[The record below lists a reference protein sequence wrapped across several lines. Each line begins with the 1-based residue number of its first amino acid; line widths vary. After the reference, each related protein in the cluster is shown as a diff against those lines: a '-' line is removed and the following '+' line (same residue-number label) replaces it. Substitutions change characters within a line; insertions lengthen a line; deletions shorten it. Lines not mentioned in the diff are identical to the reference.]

1 MRNEIHHPGRS
12 VDFLSRL
19 HDGEL
24 SPGERARFESHRAH
38 CAECRRS
45 AMEFEE
51 SLSLFRSARSRP
63 PNADLAARI
72 LRKVQSA
79 PRRPPP
85 FGVLFGIDPRWAAA
99 AATVV
104 FGLLLGYAVL
114 EQGRESPRV
123 PVSFVTPSSPD
134 SAQSAPTAAP
144 LRVRESEP
152 PARAESSPTRDAR
165 KPRRS
170 PADPAPPDPGEA
182 DRKAASAGTVEAEA
196 PPSVVVA
203 GEAPLLDSRSADRT
217 GGDDNVAARAPLPV
231 ARKAPR
237 MVIEAIDGFGA
248 PPPLLSEARIE
259 IGAGERER
267 RYILLVDSQGMVRE
281 VSPELRKDEALN
293 VPEASP
299 SGAQLARPESG
310 APASLARL
318 RFKPGNRPR
327 RLLVRFE

>member
-1 MRNEIHHPGRS
+1 MRNENQHPGRS

-38 CAECRRS
+38 CTECRRS

-72 LRKVQSA
+72 LRKVRSA

-104 FGLLLGYAVL
+104 FGLLLGYAAL
-114 EQGRESPRV
+114 EQGRESPRI
-123 PVSFVTPSSPD
+123 PVSFVTPSAPD
-134 SAQSAPTAAP
+134 SSRNAPTAVP
-144 LRVRESEP
+144 LQVRESEP
-152 PARAESSPTRDAR
+152 PARAERPSTRVAR
-165 KPRRS
+165 KSPLS
-170 PADPAPPDPGEA
+170 PADPAPPDVGEA
-182 DRKAASAGTVEAEA
+182 DRKAASADTIEAEA
-196 PPSVVVA
+196 VPSIAVS
-203 GEAPLLDSRSADRT
+203 GEAPLVDSRSVEGS
-217 GGDDNVAARAPLPV
+217 GGDENVAARAPLPV
-231 ARKAPR
+231 VRKAPR

-259 IGAGERER
+259 VGAGGRER

-281 VSPELRKDEALN
+281 VSPEPRKDETIH
-293 VPEASP
+293 VPEASA
-299 SGAQLARPESG
+299 SGARLARPDSG
-310 APASLARL
+310 AAASITRL

-327 RLLVRFE
+327 RLLLRFE

>member
-1 MRNEIHHPGRS
+1 MRNESHHPGRS

-79 PRRPPP
+79 PRRPPL

-104 FGLLLGYAVL
+104 FGLLLGYAAL

-134 SAQSAPTAAP
+134 SSRNAPTAVP
-144 LRVRESEP
+144 LPARESEP
-152 PARAESSPTRDAR
+152 PARAEKPLTRDAR
-165 KPRRS
+165 KSHRS
-170 PADPAPPDPGEA
+170 PADPPRPDVGEA
-182 DRKAASAGTVEAEA
+182 DRKVATADPVEAEA
-196 PPSVVVA
+196 APSIVVSA
-203 GEAPLLDSRSADRT
+203 EAPLIDSRSVERS
-217 GGDDNVAARAPLPV
+217 GDENVAARTPLPV
-231 ARKAPR
+231 TQKAPR
-237 MVIEAIDGFGA
+237 MVIEATDGYGA
-248 PPPLLSEARIE
+248 PPTLLSEARIE
-259 IGAGERER
+259 ITASERER

-281 VSPELRKDEALN
+281 VSLEPRKDEAIN
-293 VPEASP
+293 VPEAPP

-327 RLLVRFE
+327 RLLLRFE